1 VAARLLT
8 SDSVLAIEKFTFP
21 SRAREIKGIER
32 TFRTAGHHKL
42 AGALHR
48 AHVVDGGQNDRAT
61 YVRSNNCRVW
71 DEAISSAA

>member
-1 VAARLLT
+1 MAARLLM

-42 AGALHR
+42 AGAR
-48 AHVVDGGQNDRAT
+48 IAPTVDGGQK
-61 YVRSNNCRVW
+61 
-71 DEAISSAA
+71 